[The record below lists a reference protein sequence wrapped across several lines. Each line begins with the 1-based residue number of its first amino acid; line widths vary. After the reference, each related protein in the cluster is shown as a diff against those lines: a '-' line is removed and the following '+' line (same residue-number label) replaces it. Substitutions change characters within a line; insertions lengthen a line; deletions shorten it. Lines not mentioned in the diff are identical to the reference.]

1 MMDHYLEAIRRQA
14 RIERTHEAFLKLP
27 LPVVLVLV
35 WLAGTMLLGLCATA
49 IYLCWSLLE
58 AVA

>member
-1 MMDHYLEAIRRQA
+1 MEHYLEAIRQQA
-14 RIERTHEAFLKLP
+14 RIERAHEALLKLP

-35 WLAGTMLLGLCATA
+35 WLAETMLLCLCATA
-49 IYLCWSLLE
+49 IYLCWRLLQ